1 MHINK
6 HLISFFTVTG
16 GSMHYLEYGAF
27 PWLQIYSCS
36 KASLPSKLHRFM
48 SFLRNTHSPITGP
61 DPTLTRLF

>member
-1 MHINK
+1 
-6 HLISFFTVTG
+6 
-16 GSMHYLEYGAF
+16 MHYLEYGAF

-48 SFLRNTHSPITGP
+48 SFLRNTHLPIAGP